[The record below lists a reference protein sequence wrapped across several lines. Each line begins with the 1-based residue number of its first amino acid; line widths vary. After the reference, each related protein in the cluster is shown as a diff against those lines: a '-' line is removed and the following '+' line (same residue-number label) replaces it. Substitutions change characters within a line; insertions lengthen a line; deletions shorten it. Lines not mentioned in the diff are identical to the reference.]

1 VPVSTADLAII
12 AALVFGWGAVSAR
25 LERSDMTG
33 PIVFIAAGVLLTHGP
48 LRPLGIAPSGDLV
61 KVLAELTLGLV
72 LFTDAS
78 RVGLANLRAD
88 AGPCAGLLALA
99 LPLTIGIGTLAAL
112 GLPGVHGGWDSLLV
126 GAALAPTDAALG
138 ARMIVNP
145 AVPDRIRRL
154 INVESGLNDGV
165 ATPFV
170 LAAIAGTTGS
180 GSPPSTAAGIVVT
193 ALAELGIGLLTGVA
207 LGAGGGLL
215 LRWCQDRGWVADSL
229 AGAAVMALAW
239 CCQATAVALHA
250 NGFIAAF
257 VGGLAFAA
265 AGERAGQATTL
276 VPYAEHTGAV
286 LSLLVWLLFGV
297 VAVVPAVTELTW
309 QAGAYAVASLTV
321 IRMLP
326 VAIGLARFRVGRRA
340 VLFMGW
346 FGPRGLASVV
356 FGLLALEDL
365 GQHAARP
372 EVAVISFTVLLS
384 VVAHRLS
391 AEPLARRYGPTLARA
406 SKG

>member
-1 VPVSTADLAII
+1 MSTADLAII

-33 PIVFIAAGVLLTHGP
+33 PIVFIAAGMLLTHGP
-48 LRPLGIAPSGDLV
+48 LRPLGIAPTGDLV

-180 GSPPSTAAGIVVT
+180 
-193 ALAELGIGLLTGVA
+193 LL
-207 LGAGGGLL
+207 
-215 LRWCQDRGWVADSL
+215 
-229 AGAAVMALAW
+229 
-239 CCQATAVALHA
+239 
-250 NGFIAAF
+250 
-257 VGGLAFAA
+257 
-265 AGERAGQATTL
+265 
-276 VPYAEHTGAV
+276 
-286 LSLLVWLLFGV
+286 
-297 VAVVPAVTELTW
+297 
-309 QAGAYAVASLTV
+309 
-321 IRMLP
+321 
-326 VAIGLARFRVGRRA
+326 
-340 VLFMGW
+340 
-346 FGPRGLASVV
+346 
-356 FGLLALEDL
+356 
-365 GQHAARP
+365 
-372 EVAVISFTVLLS
+372 
-384 VVAHRLS
+384 
-391 AEPLARRYGPTLARA
+391 
-406 SKG
+406 